1 MLKKERTLNVK
12 IKNTKEEKAITLI
25 ALVITIIV
33 LLILAGVTI
42 SALSGDN
49 GILTKAAQAK
59 KASEMAEIKERAEL
73 IKQNMIIESKKEGTE
88 LKQKDLVEEINKD
101 FEGVKEGN
109 ASIVYNG
116 KYIIKVDNKLN
127 ITVEEYTGKYVE
139 EGELGIIL
147 SYSPTDEGV
156 EGVKINVQVKI
167 GGIPTYE
174 EYAQEILESKTQE
187 EKEQY
192 FIEYYRANMERLY
205 PGVEVN
211 IENILKYMLYD
222 MYSSLE
228 DYYKRT
234 GYNTLEEFLI
244 GRKMVETQEYSNMK
258 ISVTLPSGGTASLSM
273 LYPTTTFTVYN
284 NGTYT
289 VKGTYEGQTAEES
302 VEITNI
308 KDKIIYDLPKEDED
322 TYTIGCIE
330 DLVGLSLNVNNCIDN
345 YSGKTIKMERDLD
358 FNDDSSYKNPNDTSL
373 GDINHNGKVEPIK
386 VEVTTGEGFEPIG
399 RGSEYD
405 NNTQISYPRYFYGT
419 FEGNN
424 KKISNLYIQK
434 SYDNM
439 TNMKFIGLFGYITYG
454 TSINNLNISGNIN
467 VNVNVAN
474 SNYTTYVGGFAGYAA
489 GSGTF
494 ENCDNYIN
502 MKVSANSSTCTG
514 GITSI
519 NGYNQEIRSCNN
531 YGNIEIDYGENLKE
545 GQYISNLYAGG
556 IIADNLG
563 LVTGCSNKGDVKI
576 SSTENGD
583 ASRPYAGGICGY
595 NEKTIEKCF
604 NSGNITNTGIG
615 VFIYVAGISG
625 MNYAADG
632 INQCFNTGN
641 ILNEGDITEEGGS
654 CQAAGIVASNSGSNT
669 VGSIVENCYNTG
681 TITNN
686 AKNRRYIGGVVS
698 YNSAKSKVVN
708 SYNIGNYSNKEELEH
723 LGAIV
728 ANPVGKTIQNC
739 YYLQGVY
746 TQGTD
751 TGEIGTTSKTDT
763 EMKTQEFI
771 TLLQGDE
778 TETIW
783 KIDSKINNGYPI
795 FVWQQ

>member
-289 VKGTYEGQTAEES
+289 VKGTYEGKTAEES

-308 KDKIIYDLPKEDED
+308 KDKIIYDLPKEDEN

-330 DLVGLSLNVNNCIDN
+330 DLVGLSINVNNCIDN

-358 FNDDSSYKNPNDTSL
+358 FSDDSSYKNPNDTSL
-373 GDINHNGKVEPIK
+373 GDINHNGKIEPIK

-399 RGSEYD
+399 RGNEYD
-405 NNTQISYPRYFYGT
+405 NSTQITYSRYFYGT

-424 KKISNLYIQK
+424 KTINNLYIQK
-434 SYDNM
+434 TDMNLERAAY
-439 TNMKFIGLFGYITYG
+439 IGLFGNITYG
-454 TSINNLNISGNIN
+454 TVVKNLTVTGNIDIKVTN
-467 VNVNVAN
+467 KMYSVYIG
-474 SNYTTYVGGFAGYAA
+474 SIAGYIQ
-489 GSGTF
+489 GSGKI
-494 ENCDNYIN
+494 EGCNNYVNIKASMN
-502 MKVSANSSTCTG
+502 VSTYTG
-514 GITSI
+514 GII
-519 NGYNQEIRSCNN
+519 GNNGYSGTVNSCNN
-531 YGNIEIDYGENLKE
+531 YGNIEVNYGEYLDE
-545 GQYISNLYAGG
+545 GQYINDIYTGG
-556 IIADNLG
+556 IVGNNSG
-563 LVTGCSNKGDVKI
+563 LITTCNNYNDIKI
-576 SSTENGD
+576 SSTENAN
-583 ASRPYAGGICGY
+583 ASRPYVGGICGY
-595 NEKTIEKCF
+595 NSKTIEKCS
-604 NSGNITNTGIG
+604 NIGNITNTGIG
-615 VFIYVAGISG
+615 VYIYVAGISG
-625 MNYAADG
+625 MNYAADS
-632 INQCFNTGN
+632 INQCFNTGT
-641 ILNEGDITEEGGS
+641 ILNEGDIISSSGS

-669 VGSIVENCYNTG
+669 VGSIVENCYNVG
-681 TITNN
+681 TIINN

-771 TLLQGDE
+771 TLLQGNE

>member
-1 MLKKERTLNVK
+1 M
-12 IKNTKEEKAITLI
+12 
-25 ALVITIIV
+25 
-33 LLILAGVTI
+33 
-42 SALSGDN
+42 
-49 GILTKAAQAK
+49 
-59 KASEMAEIKERAEL
+59 
-73 IKQNMIIESKKEGTE
+73 
-88 LKQKDLVEEINKD
+88 VEEINKD

-289 VKGTYEGQTAEES
+289 VKGTYEGKTAEES

-308 KDKIIYDLPKEDED
+308 KDKIIYDLPKEDEN

-330 DLVGLSLNVNNCIDN
+330 DLVGLSINVNNCIDN

-358 FNDDSSYKNPNDTSL
+358 FSDDSSYKNPNDTSL
-373 GDINHNGKVEPIK
+373 GDINHNGKIEPIK

-399 RGSEYD
+399 RGNEYD
-405 NNTQISYPRYFYGT
+405 NSTQITYSRYFYGT

-424 KKISNLYIQK
+424 KTINNLYIQK
-434 SYDNM
+434 TDMNLERAAY
-439 TNMKFIGLFGYITYG
+439 IGLFGNITYG
-454 TSINNLNISGNIN
+454 TVVKNLTVTGNIDIKVTN
-467 VNVNVAN
+467 KMYSVYIG
-474 SNYTTYVGGFAGYAA
+474 SIAGYIQ
-489 GSGTF
+489 GSGKI
-494 ENCDNYIN
+494 EGCNNYVNIKASMN
-502 MKVSANSSTCTG
+502 VSTYTG
-514 GITSI
+514 GII
-519 NGYNQEIRSCNN
+519 GNNGYSGTVNSCNN
-531 YGNIEIDYGENLKE
+531 YGNIEVNYGEYLDE
-545 GQYISNLYAGG
+545 GQYINDIYTGG
-556 IIADNLG
+556 IVGNNSG
-563 LVTGCSNKGDVKI
+563 LITTCNNYNDIKI
-576 SSTENGD
+576 SSTENAN
-583 ASRPYAGGICGY
+583 ASRPYVGGICGY
-595 NEKTIEKCF
+595 NSKTIEKCS
-604 NSGNITNTGIG
+604 NIGNITNTGIG
-615 VFIYVAGISG
+615 VYIYVAGISG
-625 MNYAADG
+625 MNYAADS
-632 INQCFNTGN
+632 INQCFNTGT
-641 ILNEGDITEEGGS
+641 ILNEGDIISSSGS

-669 VGSIVENCYNTG
+669 VGSIVENCYNVG
-681 TITNN
+681 TIINN

-771 TLLQGDE
+771 TLLQGNE